1 MDFEVLDFLDFLFC
15 LQLFEDLFPGH
26 NIVFTIIIITIILVT
41 IIIIIIII
49 TIIVVVFIIIINL
62 FYVDIKIA

>member
-15 LQLFEDLFPGH
+15 LQLLEDLFPGH

-41 IIIIIIII
+41 IIIIII
-49 TIIVVVFIIIINL
+49 TIIVVVIIIIINL

>member
-15 LQLFEDLFPGH
+15 LQLLEDLFPGH

-41 IIIIIIII
+41 IIIII
-49 TIIVVVFIIIINL
+49 TIIVVVIIIIINL